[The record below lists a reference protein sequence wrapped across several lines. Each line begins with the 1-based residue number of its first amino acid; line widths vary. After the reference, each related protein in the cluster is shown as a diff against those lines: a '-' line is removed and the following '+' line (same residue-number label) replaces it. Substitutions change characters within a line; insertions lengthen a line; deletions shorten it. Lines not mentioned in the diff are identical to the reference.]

1 MMYHML
7 VHPKSSSSVRVSDAD
22 EHVIMHYALLGYRN
36 AALEQLPRELQER
49 SYTGVRSKKGWVRLA
64 QSRRKPS
71 PRRRR
76 SSSTRRRR
84 RVRHGRY
91 L

>member
-1 MMYHML
+1 MHFSL
-7 VHPKSSSSVRVSDAD
+7 VHPENGSRVRVTDAD

-36 AALEQLPRELQER
+36 AALEELPRDLQER

-64 QSRRKPS
+64 QSRRRQS

-76 SSSTRRRR
+76 SSSARRRR